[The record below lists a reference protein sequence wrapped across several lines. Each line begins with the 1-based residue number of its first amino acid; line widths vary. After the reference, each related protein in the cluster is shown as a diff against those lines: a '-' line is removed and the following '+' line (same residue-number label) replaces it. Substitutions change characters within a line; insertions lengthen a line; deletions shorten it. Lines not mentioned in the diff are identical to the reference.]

1 MDVKGIKVTVVGF
14 GRSGV
19 SAVKLL
25 HDKGAEV
32 TVTDCRQEEDL
43 KEEIRK
49 LNRRNVKLQLGEDG
63 VSAIEGA
70 EMVVVSPGVP
80 PDAPAVQSAEKKRI
94 RIISEIELFSWFCN
108 SPVIAI
114 TGTNGKTTTT
124 LLSANLLNNL
134 GYKVTA
140 CGNIGVPLTELVSK
154 ETPVV
159 AEISSF
165 QLERIE
171 RFRPYISVILNIT
184 PDHLDRYSDFQ
195 DYVSA
200 KSRIFENQKPSDF
213 TVLNADDSVVSKF
226 SERTKANVVL
236 FSREKNLEE
245 GVFLSSGRIITRWKG
260 EEKEICSTGDI
271 KMKGAHNLENCLA
284 VAAIGLIYDSGIEV
298 IENTILKFPG
308 LEHRLEYVRTVG
320 GMDFFNDSKATNVAA
335 LAGALESFT
344 SPIVLICGGRD
355 KKSDY
360 TALRK
365 LVQDRVK
372 SVVLFGESKEKL
384 MNAFSKVVPC
394 ACADSFSAAFRLAAA
409 GADSGDV
416 VLLSP
421 ACSSFDMFRDFEER
435 GEIFKAEVEN
445 LYKKA

>member
-1 MDVKGIKVTVVGF
+1 MKVTVVGF

-32 TVTDCRQEEDL
+32 TVTDCRAEEDL

-49 LNRRNVKLQLGEDG
+49 LNGRNVKLQLGEGG
-63 VSAIEGA
+63 VSAVEGA

-80 PDAPAVQSAEKKRI
+80 PDTSAVQLAERKKI

-108 SPVIAI
+108 SPIIAI

-140 CGNIGVPLTELVSK
+140 CGNIGVPLTELVDK
-154 ETPVV
+154 EALVV

-171 RFRPYISVILNIT
+171 KFRPYISVILNIT
-184 PDHLDRYSDFQ
+184 PDHLDRYRDFQ

-226 SERTKANVVL
+226 SERTKANIVL
-236 FSREKNLEE
+236 FSRKKILEE
-245 GVFLSSGRIITRWKG
+245 GVFLSSGRIMARWKG

-284 VAAIGLIYDSGIEV
+284 AAAIGLIYDAGIEV
-298 IENTILKFPG
+298 IKNTILEFSG
-308 LEHRLEYVRTVG
+308 LEHRIEYVRTVG
-320 GMDFFNDSKATNVAA
+320 GVDFFNDSKATNAA
-335 LAGALESFT
+335 AVAGALESFT

-355 KKSDY
+355 KRSDY
-360 TALRK
+360 TALGVI
-365 LVQDRVK
+365 LQDRVK
-372 SVVLFGESKEKL
+372 LVVLFGESKKKL
-384 MNAFSKVVPC
+384 MDAFSGIVSCV
-394 ACADSFSAAFRLAAA
+394 CADSFSSAFRLAAA

-445 LYKKA
+445 FYKET

>member
-1 MDVKGIKVTVVGF
+1 MKVTVIGF

-19 SAVKLL
+19 SAAKLL

-32 TVTDCRQEEDL
+32 TVTDCQPEEDF

-49 LNRRNVKLQLGEDG
+49 LNGRNIKLQFGEDG
-63 VSAIEGA
+63 ISAIEGT

-80 PDAPAVQSAEKKRI
+80 SDAPAVQSAEKKKI
-94 RIISEIELFSWFCN
+94 RIISEIELFPWFCN
-108 SPVIAI
+108 SPIIAI

-124 LLSANLLNNL
+124 LLSANLLNSL

-140 CGNIGVPLTELVSK
+140 CGNIGVPLTELVDK

-171 RFRPYISVILNIT
+171 KFRPYISVIINIT

-213 TVLNADDSVVSKF
+213 TVLNADDSVVLKF

-236 FSREKNLEE
+236 FSRENVLEE
-245 GVFLSSGRIITRWKG
+245 GVFLSSGRIMTRWKG

-298 IENTILKFPG
+298 IKNTILKFPG

-320 GMDFFNDSKATNVAA
+320 GVDFFNDSKATNAA
-335 LAGALESFT
+335 AVAGAIESFT

-360 TALRK
+360 IVLREILQDKVK
-365 LVQDRVK
+365 L
-372 SVVLFGESKEKL
+372 VVLFGESKEKL

-445 LYKKA
+445 LYKGLLRV